1 MIFCLAARIRL
12 MEFLETTGRKRR
24 YAARR
29 SLPPAQGNER
39 IEYHP
44 VYLQARAECA
54 RARAKCA
61 FGRNADVIDAGL
73 PWCRLDALDQV
84 RHLALECG
92 GWPKEVGSEGDEQIA
107 VVALGIQA
115 RTGEQSQRLH
125 HQRKTE
131 TLVAAERQQG
141 AASGC
146 RWIPSRLA
154 PGAERDAFGKYLSK
168 PFA

>member
-54 RARAKCA
+54 SARAKCA
-61 FGRNADVIDAGL
+61 FGRNTGVIDAGR
-73 PWCRLDALDQV
+73 PWCRLDALAQM
-84 RHLALECG
+84 RHPALE
-92 GWPKEVGSEGDEQIA
+92 S
-107 VVALGIQA
+107 
-115 RTGEQSQRLH
+115 R
-125 HQRKTE
+125 
-131 TLVAAERQQG
+131 
-141 AASGC
+141 GC
-146 RWIPSRLA
+146 PRPLRSA
-154 PGAERDAFGKYLSK
+154 CADP
-168 PFA
+168 